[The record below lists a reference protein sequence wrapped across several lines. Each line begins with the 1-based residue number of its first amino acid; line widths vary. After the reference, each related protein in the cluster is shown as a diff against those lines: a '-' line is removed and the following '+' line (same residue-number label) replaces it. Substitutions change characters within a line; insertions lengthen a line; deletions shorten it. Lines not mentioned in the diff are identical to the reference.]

1 MIKPIFVFF
10 YAYLLI
16 QDLELA
22 EYKKSGLKLSRRDL
36 ATNEFVPD
44 KHKINYAP
52 SFRSP
57 QEMLMRSDVQN
68 FVSVVEKAKVIFFP
82 S

>member
-1 MIKPIFVFF
+1 MLFINID
-10 YAYLLI
+10 AYLLI

-44 KHKINYAP
+44 KHKINYTS

-68 FVSVVEKAKVIFFP
+68 FVSVVEKTKVTFFP